1 MGESLFEYYR
11 RRDHEV
17 IVGKLGNVLLID
29 KTNWPQ
35 TLDPQKKEK
44 LSPAPWSFDSDEDDK
59 ISEESENENVNDSE
73 EEHLEEN
80 DD

>member
-29 KTNWPQ
+29 KTNWP
-35 TLDPQKKEK
+35 
-44 LSPAPWSFDSDEDDK
+44 
-59 ISEESENENVNDSE
+59 
-73 EEHLEEN
+73 
-80 DD
+80 